1 MEELKNSLVN
11 SLYIWTEAYYIS
23 HFSDF
28 VDLCASFNT

>member
-11 SLYIWTEAYYIS
+11 SLYIWKGILYS

-28 VDLCASFNT
+28 VDFCASFNT